1 MARPPDTPAGRS
13 RPAST
18 TNQLGGISVKARI
31 AVVAMGAAAALATWA
46 VLGTQA
52 QAASRSITFDM
63 VRSGAAVAANCL
75 PNATAKVKVEAKGQ
89 NEKLTLKASGLPPNT
104 GFDLFITQV
113 PNAPF
118 GISWYQSDL
127 QSKSDGTASVTVV
140 GRFNVETFAVAPGV
154 TPAPVTHPGKDAA
167 SNPAF
172 APVHTYH
179 VGFWFNSP
187 ADAVKAG
194 CPGTVTPF
202 NGDHTAGVQAMSTRN
217 FPDLQGPLSKLG

>member
-1 MARPPDTPAGRS
+1 M
-13 RPAST
+13 
-18 TNQLGGISVKARI
+18 KARI
-31 AVVAMGAAAALATWA
+31 AAAVAGLATVAFASVALAS
-46 VLGTQA
+46 QA
-52 QAASRSITFDM
+52 QAADKTITFDM
-63 VRSGAAVAANCL
+63 VRSGAAVTAGCL
-75 PNATAKVKVEAKGQ
+75 PKAAAKVKVVAHGQ
-89 NEKLTLKASGLPPNT
+89 NETLTLNASGLPANT

-118 GISWYQSDL
+118 GVSWYQSDL
-127 QSKSDGTASVTVV
+127 QSDANGNASVRVI
-140 GRFNVETFAVAPGV
+140 GRFNIETFAVAPGSA
-154 TPAPVTHPGKDAA
+154 PAPSTHPGKDAA

-194 CPGTVTPF
+194 CAGTVTPF

-217 FPDLQGPLSKLG
+217 LPDLAGPLSLLS

>member
-1 MARPPDTPAGRS
+1 MLVT
-13 RPAST
+13 
-18 TNQLGGISVKARI
+18 
-31 AVVAMGAAAALATWA
+31 VAAI
-46 VLGTQA
+46 GTQA
-52 QAASRSITFDM
+52 EAATRSITFTM
-63 VRSGAAVAANCL
+63 VRSSAAVAANCL
-75 PNATAKVKVEAKGQ
+75 PQAAAKVSVVAKDQ
-89 NEKLTLKASGLPPNT
+89 NEKMTINASGLPPNT

-118 GISWYQSDL
+118 GLSWYQSDL

-140 GRFNVETFAVAPGV
+140 GRFNIETFAVAPNV
-154 TPAPVTHPGKDAA
+154 TAAPVVHPGKDASA
-167 SNPAF
+167 NPAF
-172 APVHTYH
+172 APIHTFH

-217 FPDLQGPLSKLG
+217 FPDLNGPLSKLTS